1 MKILPAKKVSGT
13 LDVPPDKSITHRAFI
28 LSALAETESTLYNL
42 LRCLDTERT
51 YDILKTLGTVF
62 EGDWEK
68 MKVVPRPFVEPID
81 PLFCGNSGTTT
92 RLMSGVLAS
101 HEMFTILY
109 GDPSLSRRPM
119 RRVME
124 PLEMMGARFMAR
136 QNNFLPMAIKGN
148 HLSGIS
154 YKTPVA
160 SAQVKSAIL
169 LAGLRASGRTIVI
182 EPAKSRDHTERMLKN
197 LGVPVEEE
205 GTRVVLE
212 PSSFKGFKMRIPGD
226 ISSAAFFI
234 VLGAIHP
241 NARITIT
248 EVGLNPTRT
257 GLLEVMKLM
266 GANVEWEITEEN
278 LEPIGVVRVETSPNM
293 KGIIVPKDMIPLMID
308 ELPLVALL
316 GVFAKGE
323 TVVRGA
329 EELRKKESDRIKVLV
344 ENFRRIGVEVEEF
357 RDGFKV
363 SGKQRIKG
371 GVVDPEGDHRMAML
385 FSIAGLVSEEGIDV
399 KNHECVAVSLP
410 NFYELLER
418 VMMV

>member
-1 MKILPAKKVSGT
+1 VKILPAKRISGT
-13 LDVPPDKSITHRAFI
+13 LCVPPDKSITHRAFI
-28 LSALAETESTLYNL
+28 LSALAESESTLYNL
-42 LRCLDTERT
+42 LKCLDTERT
-51 YDILKTLGTVF
+51 HDILGKLGTRF

-68 MKVVPRPFVEPID
+68 MRVFPKPFSEPIE

-101 HEMFTILY
+101 YEMFTVLY
-109 GDPSLSRRPM
+109 GDSSLSRRPM
-119 RRVME
+119 RRVIE

-197 LGVPVEEE
+197 LGVPVEVE

-212 PSSFKGFKMRIPGD
+212 PATFKGFEMKIPGD

-248 EVGLNPTRT
+248 GVGLNPTRT
-257 GLLEVMKLM
+257 GLLELMKLM
-266 GANVEWEITEEN
+266 GANVEWEVTEEN
-278 LEPIGVVRVETSPNM
+278 LEPIGNVRVETSSNM
-293 KGIIVPKDMIPLMID
+293 KGITVPKDIVPLMID
-308 ELPLVALL
+308 ELPLVGLL
-316 GVFAKGE
+316 GVFAEGE

-344 ENFRRIGVEVEEF
+344 ENFRKIGVEIEEL
-357 RDGFKV
+357 RDGFRIT
-363 SGKQRIKG
+363 GKQKIRG
-371 GVVDPEGDHRMAML
+371 GEVDPEGDHRMAML
-385 FSIAGLVSEEGIDV
+385 FSIAGLVSEEGVEV
-399 KNHECVAVSLP
+399 KNHECVAVSFP
-410 NFYELLER
+410 DFYEALEK
-418 VMMV
+418 VIG

>member
-1 MKILPAKKVSGT
+1 MKVLPAKKVEGVLS
-13 LDVPPDKSITHRAFI
+13 VPPDKSITHRALI

-51 YDILKTLGTVF
+51 HDILEKLGTRF

-68 MKVVPRPFVEPID
+68 MKVFPKPFAEPIE

-101 HEMFTILY
+101 YEMFTVLY
-109 GDPSLSRRPM
+109 GDSSLSRRPM
-119 RRVME
+119 RRVIE

-136 QNNFLPMAIKGN
+136 QNNYLPMAIKGN

-160 SAQVKSAIL
+160 SAQVKSAVL

-197 LGVPVEEE
+197 LGVPVEVE

-212 PSSFKGFKMRIPGD
+212 PATFRGFTMKVPGD
-226 ISSAAFFI
+226 ISSAAFFV

-241 NARITIT
+241 NARITVT
-248 EVGLNPTRT
+248 DVGLNPTRT

-266 GANVEWEITEEN
+266 GANLEWEITEEN
-278 LEPIGVVRVETSPNM
+278 LEPIGTVRVETSPNL
-293 KGIIVPKDMIPLMID
+293 KGVVVPEHLVPLMID

-316 GVFAKGE
+316 GVFAEGE
-323 TVVRGA
+323 TVVRNA
-329 EELRKKESDRIKVLV
+329 EELRKKESDRIRVLV
-344 ENFRRIGVEVEEF
+344 ENFKRLGVEIEEF
-357 RDGFKV
+357 KDGFKIV
-363 SGKQRIKG
+363 GKQSIKG
-371 GVVDPEGDHRMAML
+371 GSVDPEGDHRMAML
-385 FSIAGLVSEEGIDV
+385 FSIAGLVSEEGGDV
-399 KNHECVAVSLP
+399 KDHECVAVSFP

-418 VMMV
+418 VVIS

>member
-1 MKILPAKKVSGT
+1 VKVLPAKKVSGT
-13 LDVPPDKSITHRAFI
+13 LSVPPDKSITHRALI
-28 LSALAETESTLYNL
+28 LSALAESESTLYNL

-51 YDILKTLGTVF
+51 HDILGKLGTRF

-68 MKVVPRPFVEPID
+68 MRVFPKPFSEPIE

-101 HEMFTILY
+101 YEMFTVLY
-109 GDPSLSRRPM
+109 GDSSLSRRPM
-119 RRVME
+119 RRIIE

-197 LGVPVEEE
+197 LGVPVEVE

-212 PSSFKGFKMRIPGD
+212 PATFKGFEMKIPGD

-248 EVGLNPTRT
+248 GVGLNPTRT

-266 GANVEWEITEEN
+266 GANVEWEVTEEN
-278 LEPIGVVRVETSPNM
+278 LEPIGNVRVETSSNM
-293 KGIIVPKDMIPLMID
+293 KGITVPKDIVPLMID
-308 ELPLVALL
+308 ELPLVGLL
-316 GVFAKGE
+316 GVFAEGE

-344 ENFRRIGVEVEEF
+344 ENFRKIGVEIEEF
-357 RDGFKV
+357 QDGFKIT
-363 SGKQRIKG
+363 GKQKIRG

-385 FSIAGLVSEEGIDV
+385 FSIAGLVSEEGVEV
-399 KNHECVAVSLP
+399 KNHECVAVSFP
-410 NFYELLER
+410 DFYEAFEK
-418 VMMV
+418 VIG

>member
-1 MKILPAKKVSGT
+1 MKILPTERIFGT
-13 LDVPPDKSITHRAFI
+13 LSVPPDKSITHRTLI
-28 LSALAETESTLYNL
+28 LSALAESESTLYNL

-51 YDILKTLGTVF
+51 HDILEKLGTRF

-68 MKVVPRPFVEPID
+68 MKVFPKPFSEPIE

-101 HEMFTILY
+101 YEMFTVLY
-109 GDPSLSRRPM
+109 GDSSLSRRPM
-119 RRVME
+119 RRVIE

-182 EPAKSRDHTERMLKN
+182 EPSKSRDHTERMLKN
-197 LGVPVEEE
+197 LGVPVEVE

-212 PSSFKGFKMRIPGD
+212 PATFRGFEMKIPGD

-241 NARITIT
+241 NARITVT

-266 GANVEWEITEEN
+266 GANIEWEVTEEN
-278 LEPIGVVRVETSPNM
+278 LEPIGNVRVETSPNM
-293 KGIIVPKDMIPLMID
+293 KGITVPKDMVPLMID

-316 GVFAKGE
+316 GVFAEGE

-329 EELRKKESDRIKVLV
+329 EELRKKESDRIRVLV
-344 ENFRRIGVEVEEF
+344 ENLRKIGIEIEEF
-357 RDGFKV
+357 TDGFKIT
-363 SGKQRIKG
+363 GKQRIKG

-385 FSIAGLVSEEGIDV
+385 FSIAGLVSEEGVEV
-399 KNHECVAVSLP
+399 KNHECVAVSFP
-410 NFYELLER
+410 NFYETLEK
-418 VMMV
+418 VMK

>member
-1 MKILPAKKVSGT
+1 
-13 LDVPPDKSITHRAFI
+13 
-28 LSALAETESTLYNL
+28 
-42 LRCLDTERT
+42 
-51 YDILKTLGTVF
+51 
-62 EGDWEK
+62 
-68 MKVVPRPFVEPID
+68 
-81 PLFCGNSGTTT
+81 
-92 RLMSGVLAS
+92 
-101 HEMFTILY
+101 
-109 GDPSLSRRPM
+109 
-119 RRVME
+119 
-124 PLEMMGARFMAR
+124 
-136 QNNFLPMAIKGN
+136 
-148 HLSGIS
+148 
-154 YKTPVA
+154 
-160 SAQVKSAIL
+160 
-169 LAGLRASGRTIVI
+169 
-182 EPAKSRDHTERMLKN
+182 MLKN

-344 ENFRRIGVEVEEF
+344 ENFRRIGVEIEEF